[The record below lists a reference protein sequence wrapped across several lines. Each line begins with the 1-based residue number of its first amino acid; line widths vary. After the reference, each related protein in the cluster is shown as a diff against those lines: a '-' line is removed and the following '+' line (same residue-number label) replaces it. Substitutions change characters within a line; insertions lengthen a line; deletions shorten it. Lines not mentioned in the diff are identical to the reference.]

1 MDAAMRKG
9 HPSEWSLMSF
19 VLLLNLNGRLVVF
32 GAIIVFAIIEVYIF
46 YILQFF
52 FLTHIVDV
60 YSGLDNCEIQC
71 SSQFPELRSS
81 GSCPL
86 YLVRLYLDGSLR
98 FCVFGAFHRYG
109 WKLDHWHCF
118 SLSVVCL
125 ILFSVT
131 ESSHSSL
138 ICCFSLFVT
147 WVFWLAA
154 AAALTQSLGGALDCH
169 TQTEFVYCGHL
180 NALSGFAWLI
190 WFVFFFFS
198 LYHCLTSKLTIVY
211 RVVLTFVFLFVIIRA
226 IMGARR
232 GEGVAGP
239 MVEVWA
245 KGKRSRRG
253 PK

>member
-1 MDAAMRKG
+1 M
-9 HPSEWSLMSF
+9 
-19 VLLLNLNGRLVVF
+19 
-32 GAIIVFAIIEVYIF
+32 
-46 YILQFF
+46 
-52 FLTHIVDV
+52 

-125 ILFSVT
+125 KLFSVT
-131 ESSHSSL
+131 EPSHS

-190 WFVFFFFS
+190 WFVFFFLPILLSHKQVDNRLQGSVDF
-198 LYHCLTSKLTIVY
+198 
-211 RVVLTFVFLFVIIRA
+211 RVSFRNHPSHYGCKTR
-226 IMGARR
+226 RR
-232 GEGVAGP
+232 GCWPHG
-239 MVEVWA
+239 
-245 KGKRSRRG
+245 
-253 PK
+253 